1 MPRYTKKAQ
10 VLFTEEQYH
19 ELTMLARE
27 SGQALGALLRDA
39 AVKVCLRQRRQQ
51 QKAEAVHRLLA
62 LKQTEPPADYHE
74 WERQYL
80 DERASPHG

>member
-1 MPRYTKKAQ
+1 MPQYTRRAQ

-19 ELTMLARE
+19 ELTTLARE

-39 AVKVCLRQRRQQ
+39 AVEVYLRQRRQR
-51 QKAEAVHRLLA
+51 QKAKAVHRLLA

-74 WERQYL
+74 WEQRYL
-80 DERASPHG
+80 DERSTPLG

>member
-1 MPRYTKKAQ
+1 MPQYTRKAQ

-19 ELTMLARE
+19 ELTTLARE

-39 AVKVCLRQRRQQ
+39 AVKVYLQQRRRR

-80 DERASPHG
+80 DERASGHG